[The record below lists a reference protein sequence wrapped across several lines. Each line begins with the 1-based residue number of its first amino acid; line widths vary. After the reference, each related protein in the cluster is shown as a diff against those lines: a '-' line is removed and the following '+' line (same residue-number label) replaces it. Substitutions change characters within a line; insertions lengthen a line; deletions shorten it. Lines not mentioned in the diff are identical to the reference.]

1 MKLKQYLS
9 IASILT
15 LSACGTIFNGGS
27 QDMKFDSNV
36 KGVTVYIDG
45 AKVCK
50 TPCVYPVERR
60 ASSFVVMAKKKGY
73 EDQYQTI
80 RSSWSKISFLNLTFV
95 YSWTT
100 DLATGGMWK
109 YDRDGVY
116 IEMDKEGRN
125 TAQIKQDKKDRT
137 IRQFAL
143 FNYGEL
149 KIEAASHKQGE
160 YTSALMDLTNKD
172 ENELFK
178 TINSSYNQVALAHA
192 LTGVK
197 Q

>member
-1 MKLKQYLS
+1 MKLKQNLALAS
-9 IASILT
+9 VIALA
-15 LSACGTIFNGGS
+15 ACGTIFNGGS

-36 KGVTVYIDG
+36 KGVTLYIDG
-45 AKVCK
+45 AKVCN

-116 IEMDKEGRN
+116 IEWIR
-125 TAQIKQDKKDRT
+125 KDVIQPKLNRINKIGPSDT
-137 IRQFAL
+137 LLYLAMANLKMKRQA
-143 FNYGEL
+143 
-149 KIEAASHKQGE
+149 
-160 YTSALMDLTNKD
+160 TNK
-172 ENELFK
+172 ESTPK
-178 TINSSYNQVALAHA
+178 R
-192 LTGVK
+192 
-197 Q
+197 

>member
-9 IASILT
+9 IASILA

-36 KGVTVYIDG
+36 KGVTLYIDG

-116 IEMDKEGRN
+116 IEMEKEGQN
-125 TAQIKQDKKDRT
+125 TAQLEQDKKDRA
-137 IRQFAL
+137 IRHFAL
-143 FNYGEL
+143 FGYGEL
-149 KIEAASHKQGE
+149 KNEAASHKQGE
-160 YTSALMDLTNKD
+160 YISALMALTGKD
-172 ENELFK
+172 KNELFK
-178 TINSSYNQVALAHA
+178 TVNSSYNQVSLAHA
-192 LTGVK
+192 LTEIK
-197 Q
+197 

>member
-1 MKLKQYLS
+1 MKLKQYITL
-9 IASILT
+9 AVVLT
-15 LSACGTIFNGGS
+15 LTACGTIFNGGS

-36 KGVTVYIDG
+36 KGVTLYIDG

-116 IEMDKEGRN
+116 IEMDKEGRD
-125 TAQIKQDKKDRT
+125 TAQIEQDKKDRT
-137 IRQFAL
+137 VRHFAL
-143 FNYGEL
+143 FGYGEL
-149 KIEAASHKQGE
+149 KNEAASHKQGE
-160 YTSALMDLTNKD
+160 YIKTLRALTNKD
-172 ENELFK
+172 ENELFEK
-178 TINSSYNQVALAHA
+178 INNASNQVVLAHS
-192 LTGVK
+192 LTNID
-197 Q
+197 